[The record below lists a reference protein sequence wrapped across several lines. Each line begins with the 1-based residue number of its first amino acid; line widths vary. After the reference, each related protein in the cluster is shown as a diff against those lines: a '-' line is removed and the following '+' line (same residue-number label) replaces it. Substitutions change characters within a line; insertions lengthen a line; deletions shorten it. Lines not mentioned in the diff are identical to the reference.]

1 MFESKKLMKCDI
13 EVLKSDVVGLG
24 NRVDRVYERLD
35 NRFTVQ
41 NNTIRQLTDQIE
53 LLKKQV
59 RQLAE
64 ATNCKITSPTEA
76 TPGGE
81 VKKLTEEEIASRE
94 TFNRIFGSGL
104 FYHNPFSMMGKS
116 VVGDLQKGK
125 TSKKTSKKTPKK
137 KK

>member
-13 EVLKSDVVGLG
+13 DILKADAKGLDDRI
-24 NRVDRVYERLD
+24 NRGYERVN
-35 NRFTVQ
+35 NRFEIQ

-53 LLKKQV
+53 LLKKQIK
-59 RQLAE
+59 QLAN

-81 VKKLTEEEIASRE
+81 VKKLTEEEIRSRDS
-94 TFNRIFGSGL
+94 FNRLFGSGL
-104 FYHNPFSMMGKS
+104 FYRNPFNPYAGTIVS
-116 VVGDLQKGK
+116 DLQKGK
-125 TSKKTSKKTPKK
+125 TSKKKTTKK

>member
-1 MFESKKLMKCDI
+1 MFESKKLMKSDI
-13 EVLKSDVVGLG
+13 EVLKAHAKGLD
-24 NRVDRVYERLD
+24 DRIDRLYERVN
-35 NRFTVQ
+35 NRFEIQ
-41 NNTIRQLTDQIE
+41 NTTIRQLTDQIE
-53 LLKKQV
+53 LLRKQIK
-59 RQLAE
+59 QLAN

-81 VKKLTEEEIASRE
+81 VKKLTEEEIRSRE
-94 TFNRIFGSGL
+94 TFNRVFSSGL

-125 TSKKTSKKTPKK
+125 TSKKTPKK